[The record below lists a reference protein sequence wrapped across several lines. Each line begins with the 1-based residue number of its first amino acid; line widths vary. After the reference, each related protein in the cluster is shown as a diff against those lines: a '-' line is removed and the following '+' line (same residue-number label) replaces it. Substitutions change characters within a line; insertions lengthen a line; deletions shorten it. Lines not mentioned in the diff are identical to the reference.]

1 MPPDARKYLM
11 MNLKI
16 ISTHRSWS
24 KENLTEGSGEL
35 DKEEGE
41 GETQVEDVVRS
52 QQLSQLSLRLLSELE
67 CFPKVCCTEIR
78 HH

>member
-52 QQLSQLSLRLLSELE
+52 Q
-67 CFPKVCCTEIR
+67 
-78 HH
+78 

>member
-1 MPPDARKYLM
+1 MK
-11 MNLKI
+11 LKI
-16 ISTHRSWS
+16 ISTYRSWS

-52 QQLSQLSLRLLSELE
+52 Q
-67 CFPKVCCTEIR
+67 
-78 HH
+78 